1 MLKLI
6 LISTLTIL
14 TLFATSL
21 GFTEQINYT
30 LPFKAQY
37 NNLTPDTKEQI
48 ECLAENIYF
57 ESAEYFVIV

>member
-57 ESAEYFVIV
+57 